1 MKHLI
6 LMCDVVNSRD
16 KNQNSLIK
24 DLKETVAHIN
34 RKYKREILSPLTIT
48 LGDEFQGV
56 LDHFS
61 TAINIIIEIEEYVIK
76 NKFDFKLRYI
86 LNTGNIET
94 KINTKVAYEMLG
106 SGLADTRNKLNE
118 LKNSDNRINFFIED
132 DVLCS
137 VINNSFVVFDSIINK
152 WDIENDF
159 EIASTFIEFRDYKI
173 VSEKLNR
180 NRSLLWKREKTLN
193 IKSYLA
199 IREVLVSL
207 TKIKFE

>member
-1 MKHLI
+1 
-6 LMCDVVNSRD
+6 MCDVVNSRD

-34 RKYKREILSPLTIT
+34 RKYKGEILSPLTIT

-56 LDHFS
+56 LNHFS
-61 TAINIIIEIEEYVIK
+61 TAIKIIIEIEEYVIK

-106 SGLADTRNKLNE
+106 PGLADTRNKLNE
-118 LKNSDNRINFFIED
+118 LKSSDNRINFFIEED
-132 DVLCS
+132 ILCS

-159 EIASTFIEFRDYKI
+159 EIASNFIEFRDYKI
-173 VSEKLNR
+173 VSEKLSR

-199 IREVLVSL
+199 IREVLFSL

>member
-1 MKHLI
+1 
-6 LMCDVVNSRD
+6 MCDVVNSRD

-34 RKYKREILSPLTIT
+34 RKYKGEILSPLTIT

-56 LDHFS
+56 LNHFS
-61 TAINIIIEIEEYVIK
+61 TAIKIIIEIEEYVIK

-106 SGLADTRNKLNE
+106 PGLADTRNKLNE
-118 LKNSDNRINFFIED
+118 LKSSDNRINFFIEED
-132 DVLCS
+132 ILCS

-199 IREVLVSL
+199 IREVLFSL